1 MNSRPNTGK
10 INKNEDTVL
19 GIDIGSACLRGCVT
33 SEKKVLGVFEVTSN
47 GVQNGHVT
55 EPSVF
60 EEDVMQL
67 LLKVTNELNF
77 MPKKIVIGIST
88 RMQNSVSASA
98 NIITGRSDGL
108 ILENDIDECVKK
120 AKAKTDIN
128 KNCDIIHTLIIKKS
142 IDDNIIY
149 GEIAGMKGYKIDLK
163 VLFIYEDKKNQ
174 KIIYEV
180 FEKLGISLDQV
191 VSGPFAESLVSLN
204 KKDMRLGTCS
214 INVGLSNTS
223 LVIYENNYPMLC
235 SVISGGG
242 ENITSDLSLGLR
254 MSYAEA
260 EEIKK
265 GVFKSDAGKRRIEE
279 IIEARINYL
288 NNKINEELKR
298 VKRSELLPGGVVLSG
313 GTSEL
318 LKIDQYM
325 RYDLKI
331 PTSFVNKKIEE
342 MNNLNQKSFLTSE
355 NIRSYGIA
363 MLYDK
368 SYESSIYFEYVNK
381 IYKAIYFKIKK
392 YLP

>member
-10 INKNEDTVL
+10 INKNENTVL
-19 GIDIGSACLRGCVT
+19 GIDIGSAYLRGCVT

-288 NNKINEELKR
+288 NNKINEELRR

>member
-1 MNSRPNTGK
+1 MSSHQNTGK
-10 INKNEDTVL
+10 INKEDVAVL
-19 GIDIGSACLRGCVT
+19 GIDIGSAYLRACVT
-33 SEKKVLGVFEVTSN
+33 SGKNILDTFEVVSN
-47 GVQNGHVT
+47 GVQNGYVT
-55 EPSVF
+55 EAVIF

-67 LLKVTNELNF
+67 LLKVTSGLGF

-120 AKAKTDIN
+120 AKAKIDIN
-128 KNCDIIHTLIIKKS
+128 KNCDVIHTLIIKKV
-142 IDDNIIY
+142 IDDNVIY
-149 GEIAGMKGYKIDLK
+149 GDIAGLKGHKIDLK
-163 VLFIYEDKKNQ
+163 ILFIYEDKKNQ
-174 KIIYEV
+174 KIIYDV
-180 FEKLGISLDQV
+180 FEKLGIGLDQV
-191 VSGPFAESLVSLN
+191 VSGPFAESLVALN

-214 INVGLSNTS
+214 INIGLSNTS
-223 LVIYENNYPMLC
+223 LVVYENNYPMLC

-260 EEIKK
+260 EEIKR
-265 GVFKSDAGKRRIEE
+265 GISKSETGKRRVEE
-279 IIEARINYL
+279 IIEARTNYL

-298 VKRSELLPGGVVLSG
+298 VKRSELLPGGLVISG
-313 GTSEL
+313 GTSGL
-318 LKIDQYM
+318 SKIDQYM

-331 PTSFVNKKIEE
+331 PTSLSNKKIEDYP
-342 MNNLNQKSFLTSE
+342 NLNLKSFLNSE

-381 IYKAIYFKIKK
+381 IYKAIYCKIKK

>member
-19 GIDIGSACLRGCVT
+19 GIDIGSAYLRGCIT

-108 ILENDIDECVKK
+108 ILDNDIDECVKK

-142 IDDNIIY
+142 IDDNLIY
-149 GEIAGMKGYKIDLK
+149 GDMAGMKGYKIDLK

-318 LKIDQYM
+318 SKIDQYM